1 MASLRSANFFFVWSA
16 SKLANK
22 FASFRGG
29 VLASA
34 PSTAGRADARFG
46 RFVAIA
52 RGFYTMNQDRAI
64 GKKGGK
70 P

>member
-1 MASLRSANFFFVWSA
+1 MALLRSAYVFFVCSA

-22 FASFRGG
+22 FASFGG
-29 VLASA
+29 DVLASA

-52 RGFYTMNQDRAI
+52 RGFCTMNQGRAI